1 MKTYSVLQYV
11 SKVRLRLKLSYYFFY
26 WYSLLTPQAVT
37 WKFSCKSA
45 KSSLAERILQK
56 LSTEALAKRQNANF
70 QLFYHLTQRCL
81 KNCIIKDSCK
91 SRWNVATFQ
100 HGSQSLDATEIIT
113 EIVILNNNYLSLWLC
128 KRYLDSVPTLSL
140 PPPSPFEVRAVSS
153 ACLKE
158 FPCLNSK
165 AQGGKTSKKIIV
177 ISFPVW
183 NDESLYPFFT
193 RTEGLSVGIL
203 RLKSKALAGTG
214 CLRGGRRKGS
224 EMEYFPQLNRCKLL
238 LILLRIPRKTQP
250 PRKTI
255 RPHFREELIDP
266 ATHCSNATFW
276 VDVFQT
282 RSDCSRNW
290 SVALQGPLCHFSH
303 QLIFTWQE
311 F

>member
-11 SKVRLRLKLSYYFFY
+11 SKVRLRLKPSYYFFY

-37 WKFSCKSA
+37 RKFSCKSA

-70 QLFYHLTQRCL
+70 QLFYHLTQRYL
-81 KNCIIKDSCK
+81 KNCIIKDSCE

-113 EIVILNNNYLSLWLC
+113 EIVILNNNYLSLGLC

-140 PPPSPFEVRAVSS
+140 PPPSPFEVRAISS
-153 ACLKE
+153 ACPKE

-165 AQGGKTSKKIIV
+165 AQGGKTSKKIV
-177 ISFPVW
+177 ISFPVRH
-183 NDESLYPFFT
+183 DQSLYPFFT

-203 RLKSKALAGTG
+203 WLKSKALAGTG

-224 EMEYFPQLNRCKLL
+224 EMEYFPQLNRCKQL

-255 RPHFREELIDP
+255 RPTLEKNL
-266 ATHCSNATFW
+266 
-276 VDVFQT
+276 
-282 RSDCSRNW
+282 
-290 SVALQGPLCHFSH
+290 
-303 QLIFTWQE
+303 
-311 F
+311 